1 MSKPLKYSLITDIYE
16 EIEATTKRLEMTD
29 LLVELFRK
37 TPESVI
43 GKVVYLTQGK
53 LYPDFMGIEIGI
65 AEKMAVRAIALA
77 SGHSIKEIEDD
88 YEKTGDLGD
97 TAQRFLEKKK
107 QVVLFSEP
115 LTVES
120 VYETLDKMAKTTG
133 QGSADQKLSLL
144 AGLLANATPT
154 EAKHIVRTVTGKLRL
169 GIGDMTVLDALA
181 IAYTGDKANRPALE
195 RAYNLSSDLGFV
207 AETVA
212 KKGMEGI
219 KKFKIIVGKPI
230 RPMLAERLPTAKEIL
245 EKLGGEGAAEYKLDG
260 ERLQIHKK
268 GKEIHIFSRR
278 LENISGHYPD
288 AIELARTHI
297 KAEEA
302 IVECE
307 AVAVDPNS
315 GDLMPFQELMHRR
328 RKYGIEEA
336 MKLYPVSLFM
346 FDVLYVDGED
356 CTLKPYTERREKLEQ
371 IIIQDDQVRLV
382 QRIVTG
388 DLEKL
393 EAFFEQAIQDGCEG
407 LLLKDLNSIYRAG
420 SREFSWIKWKREYQ
434 SELTDTID
442 LTIVGA
448 FYGRGRRAG
457 KYGAFLLAAYDH
469 EADMFRTACKCGT
482 GFTDEDLERFP
493 KLLESYRIPHK
504 HSRVDSKLEANVWFV
519 PKIVIETI
527 AAEITLSPIH
537 TCGMDAIRKGS
548 GLALRFPKYTG
559 RLRDDKGPED
569 ATTVK
574 EIIEM
579 YQSQLKRIA
588 TSETEAETP

>member
-1 MSKPLKYSLITDIYE
+1 LEEEEYALKYSLIADIYE

-29 LLVELFRK
+29 RLVELFKK
-37 TPESVI
+37 TPKDVI
-43 GKVVYLTQGK
+43 NKVVYLTQGK

-77 SGHSIKEIEDD
+77 AGHTIKEIEDD
-88 YEKTGDLGD
+88 YKKTGDLGD
-97 TAQRFLEKKK
+97 TAQNFLEKKR
-107 QVVLFSEP
+107 QVVLFHEP
-115 LTVES
+115 LTVEN
-120 VYETLDKMAKTTG
+120 VYEILDKMAKTTG
-133 QGSADQKLSLL
+133 QGSMEQKLSLL
-144 AGLLANATPT
+144 AGLLANASPK

-181 IAYTGDKANRPALE
+181 VAYTEDKANRPALE
-195 RAYNLSSDLGFV
+195 RAYNLSSDLGSV
-207 AETVA
+207 AETIA
-212 KKGMEGI
+212 KKGIGGI
-219 KKFKIIVGKPI
+219 KKFKVVVGKPI
-230 RPMLAERLPTAKEIL
+230 RPMLAERLPTGQEIL
-245 EKLGGEGAAEYKLDG
+245 EKLGGKGAAEYKLDG

-268 GKEIHIFSRR
+268 DKEVTIFSRR
-278 LENISGHYPD
+278 LENISSHYPD
-288 AIELARTHI
+288 AIDLSRTHI
-297 KAEEA
+297 NSDQA

-307 AVAVDPNS
+307 CVAVDLNTS
-315 GDLMPFQELMHRR
+315 DLMPFQELMHRR
-328 RKYGIEEA
+328 RKHGIEEA
-336 MKLYPVSLFM
+336 MKAYPVSIFM

-356 CTLKPYTERREKLEQ
+356 YTLKPYTERRKELGQ
-371 IIIQDDQVRLV
+371 ILVQDDRVRLV
-382 QRIVTG
+382 QSIVTG
-388 DLEKL
+388 DLNKL
-393 EAFFEQAIQDGCEG
+393 ETFFEQAIQDGCEG
-407 LLLKDLNSIYRAG
+407 LMMKDLNSIYRAG

-434 SELTDTID
+434 SELSDTID

-448 FYGRGRRAG
+448 LHGRGRRAG
-457 KYGAFLLAAYDH
+457 KYGAFLLAAYDD

-493 KLLESYRIPHK
+493 KLLEPYRIPHV

-519 PKIVIETI
+519 PKLVIETI

-537 TCGMDAIRKGS
+537 TCGMDAVRKGS

-579 YQSQLKRIA
+579 YQSQLKRI
-588 TSETEAETP
+588 STE

>member
-1 MSKPLKYSLITDIYE
+1 MKYSLIADIYE

-29 LLVELFRK
+29 LLVKLFKK
-37 TPESVI
+37 TPENVI

-65 AEKMAVRAIALA
+65 AEKLGIRAIALA
-77 SGHSIKEIEDD
+77 AGHHLKEVEED
-88 YEKTGDLGD
+88 YKKTGDLGD
-97 TAQRFLEKKK
+97 TAQRFLEKKR
-107 QVVLFSEP
+107 QVVLFREP

-120 VYETLDKMAKTTG
+120 VYETFDKMAKTTG

-144 AGLLANATPT
+144 AGLLANATPK

-181 IAYTGDKANRPALE
+181 VAHSGDKANRPALE

-212 KKGMEGI
+212 KKGIKGI
-219 KKFKIIVGKPI
+219 KKFKVVVGKPI
-230 RPMLAERLPTAKEIL
+230 RPMLAERLPTAEEIL
-245 EKLGGEGAAEYKLDG
+245 EKLGGKGAAEYKLDG

-268 GKEIHIFSRR
+268 DKEVTIFSRR
-278 LENISGHYPD
+278 LENISSHYPD
-288 AIELARTHI
+288 VIELSRTHI
-297 KAEEA
+297 KADEA

-307 AVAVDPNS
+307 GVAVDPNT

-336 MKLYPVSLFM
+336 MKAYPVSIFM
-346 FDVLYVDGED
+346 FDVLYVNGED
-356 CTLKPYTERREKLEQ
+356 YTLKPYTERREKLEK
-371 IIIQDDQVRLV
+371 IVVQDEQVRLV
-382 QRIVTG
+382 QSLVTG
-388 DLEKL
+388 DLNKL

-407 LLLKDLNSIYRAG
+407 LLMKDLNSIYRAG

-448 FYGRGRRAG
+448 LYGRGRRAG

-493 KLLESYRIPHK
+493 KLLEPYRIPHI

-519 PKIVIETI
+519 PKLVIETI

-537 TCGMDAIRKGS
+537 TCGMDSIRKGS

-574 EIIEM
+574 EIIKM
-579 YQSQLKRIA
+579 YQSQLKRI
-588 TSETEAETP
+588 SK